1 MTSTGIKPKPDHP
14 STATRAT
21 GRAMRTSSRNTAPTR
36 AASPP
41 RPDRSHLISRNIS
54 PPLGAL
60 PERPPDSART
70 PLVVSV
76 RSGRG
81 AFHAS
86 KRTPIPDY
94 SAKFLVV
101 QSGPEAADAPA
112 ERTFIETARR
122 NQIVAAAIDTI
133 AEVGYAQASLA
144 RIAAR
149 AGISPGL
156 ISYHFAGK
164 DDLIDQVV
172 RDVQAEG
179 ADYMQPR
186 IRAEATGSGM
196 LRAYIES
203 NLAFVRDH
211 RNHMAAILE
220 IARNAFTADGR
231 RRFYRDGEAG
241 RPERLLGELL
251 ARFQAA
257 GQLRP
262 GFDPTAMAMTIR
274 AAIDAV
280 PPRLVSDPN
289 FDIDN
294 YAAEIATTFHLAT
307 RTEEP
312 ET

>member
-1 MTSTGIKPKPDHP
+1 VQPGN
-14 STATRAT
+14 A
-21 GRAMRTSSRNTAPTR
+21 
-36 AASPP
+36 AAS
-41 RPDRSHLISRNIS
+41 
-54 PPLGAL
+54 
-60 PERPPDSART
+60 
-70 PLVVSV
+70 
-76 RSGRG
+76 
-81 AFHAS
+81 
-86 KRTPIPDY
+86 
-94 SAKFLVV
+94 
-101 QSGPEAADAPA
+101 A

-164 DDLIDQVV
+164 DDLIEQVV
-172 RDVQAEG
+172 RDVLAE
-179 ADYMQPR
+179 AAAYMQPR
-186 IRAEATGSGM
+186 IRAETTGSGM

-211 RNHMAAILE
+211 RNHMAAIHA
-220 IARNAFTADGR
+220 IARNGATADLQ
-231 RRFYRDGEAG
+231 RRFNRDGGVGQA
-241 RPERLLGELL
+241 ERLLGELL

-262 GFDPTAMAMTIR
+262 DFDPAVMAVTIR
-274 AAIDAV
+274 AAIDAI
-280 PPRLVSDPN
+280 PPRLVSEPDL
-289 FDIDN
+289 DIDH
-294 YAAEIATTFHLAT
+294 YAAEIATTFHLGT